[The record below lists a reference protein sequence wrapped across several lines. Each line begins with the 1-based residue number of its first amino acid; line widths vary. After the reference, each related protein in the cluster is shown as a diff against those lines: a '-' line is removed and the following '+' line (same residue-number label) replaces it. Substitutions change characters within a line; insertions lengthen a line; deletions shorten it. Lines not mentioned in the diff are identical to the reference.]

1 MSYNYQEW
9 ALWCKLNLNTWNTL
23 FTVETYL
30 CYLQMRC
37 SLLLCLLLFK
47 SAAHNSVFLQ
57 VLVIGCVRVM
67 RSVVWKRRWPFL
79 DLWPVYSS
87 KLEGVGDKVPLWE
100 SDIAAAG
107 FVDGLYISGGF
118 YFYFFYVWK
127 MSHYIDLIGF
137 IAIQAEA
144 SLEESQGSWTVL
156 VCHITS
162 LFQLQTKENLFPLAC
177 EGRL

>member
-47 SAAHNSVFLQ
+47 SAAHNSVFFTSPCDWVCACDAICGMKKEMTFSWPLT
-57 VLVIGCVRVM
+57 CVQLKARRGGRQGAIMRV
-67 RSVVWKRRWPFL
+67 RHCSSRFCWWLIHFRWLLFL
-79 DLWPVYSS
+79 F
-87 KLEGVGDKVPLWE
+87 LE
-100 SDIAAAG
+100 
-107 FVDGLYISGGF
+107 
-118 YFYFFYVWK
+118 